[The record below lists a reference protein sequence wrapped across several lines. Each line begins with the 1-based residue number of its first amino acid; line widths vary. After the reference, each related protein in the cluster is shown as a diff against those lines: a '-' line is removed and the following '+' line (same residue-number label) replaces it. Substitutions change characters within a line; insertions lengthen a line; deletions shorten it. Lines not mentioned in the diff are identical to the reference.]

1 MSEEQATSEGA
12 RRTVPVELVE
22 TTPDSA
28 AALHWLLAAPLLG
41 FLAWAWVDLFANA
54 GPLQAYWPNVVLA
67 LPVYAA
73 LIVLPLGV
81 AAHRI
86 VTSMPRLFQHAG
98 WDVLPLESV
107 SVEEQYRIRY
117 AYGKRHRAQGTRR
130 RWLMRAGQGWVY
142 IEITAIFVG
151 AILLIPIFFSVSE
164 FGFGR

>member
-1 MSEEQATSEGA
+1 MSEEQATSNSQ

-28 AALHWLLAAPLLG
+28 AALHWLLAAPLLI
-41 FLAWAWVDLFANA
+41 FLAWAWVDLFAQVSSL
-54 GPLQAYWPNVVLA
+54 PAYWLDVVLA
-67 LPVYAA
+67 LPVYVA
-73 LIVLPLGV
+73 LVVLPLGI

-98 WDVLPLESV
+98 WDVLPLEPV
-107 SVEEQYRIRY
+107 AAEEQYTVRY
-117 AYGKRHRAQGTRR
+117 AYRTRHRAPGTRW

-142 IEITAIFVG
+142 IEIAAIFVG